1 MIKNITDILS
11 NLLHCLEFS
20 KTMQFKTIDLVNVAF
35 HEAQIDLRNYL
46 ENANEVEKKNA
57 YELARFTINKMVED
71 GLLYK
76 YFDNK
81 EKTGFV
87 VQPFM
92 DTDMSHPNQY
102 TFVILDDC
110 EDIIA

>member
-1 MIKNITDILS
+1 MGKNITDILV
-11 NLLHCLEFS
+11 NLLNCLEFS

-46 ENANEVEKKNA
+46 ETANEVEKKNV

-71 GLLYK
+71 CLFYK

-81 EKTGFV
+81 ERTGFII
-87 VQPFM
+87 QPFEN
-92 DTDMSHPNQY
+92 TDMTHPNQY
-102 TFVILDDC
+102 TLVILDDC

>member
-1 MIKNITDILS
+1 MSKDMQEIIS
-11 NLLHCLEFS
+11 NLVDIIEYN
-20 KTMQFKTIDLVNVAF
+20 KPIKYKTIDIVNIAF

-46 ENANEVEKKNA
+46 ENASEMEKKNT
-57 YELARFTINKMVED
+57 YDYMKFKINKLVEN
-71 GLLYK
+71 GFFYK

-81 EKTGFV
+81 EKTGFTI
-87 VQPFM
+87 QPYI

-102 TFVILDDC
+102 TFVILDEC